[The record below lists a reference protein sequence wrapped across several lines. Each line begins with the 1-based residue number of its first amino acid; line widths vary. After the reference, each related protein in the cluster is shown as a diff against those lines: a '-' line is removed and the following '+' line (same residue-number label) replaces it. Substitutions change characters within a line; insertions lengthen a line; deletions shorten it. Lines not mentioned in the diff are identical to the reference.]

1 MKNKEDKYNIN
12 LLDTIENKD
21 LFQNLKINNNL
32 ANPKIIN
39 KNINTPF
46 LNDSNEQSI
55 ENKANIKSKI
65 NNEQNNI
72 ENNTEEY
79 YVIDEEK
86 FNDIKDD
93 DIEKNEEKG
102 NQNYYDVNDN
112 DNNNDNNNYLLT
124 NNNNNEINCISFQD
138 FMKKKNKEFNQSKNT
153 PSETKSTS
161 QNKKKSNNKNVIKK
175 KETNKKMSKTFSNMK
190 NNKSMSIYKNRNNFS
205 YTKYKNNKTESNNM
219 TEEKV
224 EKKKYSKERIEMNK
238 QRLDKLYKDYQKFQ
252 NKINNRR
259 KELSEDEIKNCS
271 FSPKIN
277 KYSEILVE
285 NNPQYIKPIY
295 LRNEN
300 KKDFYKKKHEII
312 FTHVPKI
319 NKNYNLD
326 QYKRLYNKN
335 MNKNDNEES
344 QCEYPF
350 KPITNYNFECN
361 NNIKNLGNL
370 EKRQLLLDEYINQNK
385 IIINN
390 NNNAQ
395 NEEFNKLSFTPN
407 TSCTSNSKYSINPKM
422 IKIFGPCYN
431 EINMMH
437 KTQNNKNKRKK
448 INQRNYSFNNIND
461 YNLYKNKKTEINVN
475 NKNYKST
482 EKTKRNKSAK
492 NSNSFL
498 FDYMSNINKRMIQQ
512 NNFNNPGFVLIKT
525 NQNFYRN
532 NNNKHK
538 NVINKENVIT
548 SFKNKMDL
556 DNYNSQNAGICI
568 DITKNCKNLKQ
579 IINRTRYKSY
589 E

>member
-1 MKNKEDKYNIN
+1 MKNKIDKYNIN

-32 ANPKIIN
+32 ANSKIIN

-46 LNDSNEQSI
+46 LSDNNEQPK
-55 ENKANIKSKI
+55 ENKTNIKSEI
-65 NNEQNNI
+65 NNEQNK
-72 ENNTEEY
+72 ENNIEEY
-79 YVIDEEK
+79 YLIDEEK
-86 FNDIKDD
+86 FNDNKDD
-93 DIEKNEEKG
+93 DKDDNIENKEDKG
-102 NQNYYDVNDN
+102 DQDYYNFN
-112 DNNNDNNNYLLT
+112 DNNNDLPI

-138 FMKKKNKEFNQSKNT
+138 FMKKKNKEFNQSQNT
-153 PSETKSTS
+153 PSITYSTS
-161 QNKKKSNNKNVIKK
+161 QNKKKSNNKNKIKK
-175 KETNKKMSKTFSNMK
+175 KETNKTMSKTFSNMK

-205 YTKYKNNKTESNNM
+205 YIKYKNNKTETNNM

-277 KYSEILVE
+277 KYSELLVE

-295 LRNEN
+295 LRKEN

-370 EKRQLLLDEYINQNK
+370 EKRQILLDEYINQNK

-390 NNNAQ
+390 NNNNVQ

-461 YNLYKNKKTEINVN
+461 YNLYKNKQTEISVN

-512 NNFNNPGFVLIKT
+512 NNLYNPGFFHFKT

-532 NNNKHK
+532 NNSKHK
-538 NVINKENVIT
+538 NAKNKENVIT
-548 SFKNKMDL
+548 SFKNKIDL
-556 DNYNSQNAGICI
+556 DNYNSQNTGICI
-568 DITKNCKNLKQ
+568 DITKNCNNLKQ

>member
-12 LLDTIENKD
+12 LLETIENKD
-21 LFQNLKINNNL
+21 LFQNLKINNNF
-32 ANPKIIN
+32 ANSKIIN
-39 KNINTPF
+39 KNISNPF
-46 LNDSNEQSI
+46 LSDKNEQSI
-55 ENKANIKSKI
+55 ENKPNIKSEI
-65 NNEQNNI
+65 NNEQNKN
-72 ENNTEEY
+72 ENNIEEY

-86 FNDIKDD
+86 FNDDKDD

-102 NQNYYDVNDN
+102 DQDYYDLNN
-112 DNNNDNNNYLLT
+112 NNNDLPTNNNY
-124 NNNNNEINCISFQD
+124 NEINCISFQD
-138 FMKKKNKEFNQSKNT
+138 FMKKKNKEFNQSYNT
-153 PSETKSTS
+153 PSVTKSNS
-161 QNKKKSNNKNVIKK
+161 QNKNKSSNKNKIKK
-175 KETNKKMSKTFSNMK
+175 KDINKKLSKTFSNMK

-205 YTKYKNNKTESNNM
+205 YTKYKNNKTETNNM
-219 TEEKV
+219 SEEKV

-277 KYSEILVE
+277 KYSELLVE

-295 LRNEN
+295 LRKEN
-300 KKDFYKKKHEII
+300 KKDFYKKKHEIN

-335 MNKNDNEES
+335 MNKNDSEES
-344 QCEYPF
+344 QYEYPF

-370 EKRQLLLDEYINQNK
+370 EKRQILLEDYINQNK

-390 NNNAQ
+390 NNNTQ

-431 EINMMH
+431 EINMMY

-461 YNLYKNKKTEINVN
+461 YNLYKNRQTEINVN

-492 NSNSFL
+492 SSNSFL

-512 NNFNNPGFVLIKT
+512 NNFNNPGFILFKT
-525 NQNFYRN
+525 NKNFYRN
-532 NNNKHK
+532 NNSNQK
-538 NVINKENVIT
+538 NAKNKENVIT
-548 SFKNKMDL
+548 SFKNKIDL
-556 DNYNSQNAGICI
+556 DNYNSQNTGICI
-568 DITKNCKNLKQ
+568 DITKNCNNLKQ

>member
-32 ANPKIIN
+32 VNSKITN
-39 KNINTPF
+39 KNNNTPF
-46 LNDSNEQSI
+46 LNDNNEQSV
-55 ENKANIKSKI
+55 ENNTNIKSKI
-65 NNEQNNI
+65 NIDQNNI
-72 ENNTEEY
+72 EEY

-86 FNDIKDD
+86 FNNNKDD

-102 NQNYYDVNDN
+102 DQDYYNIN
-112 DNNNDNNNYLLT
+112 DNNDDLPYNSNI

-138 FMKKKNKEFNQSKNT
+138 FMKKKNKEFTQSQNT
-153 PSETKSTS
+153 PSVTKSTS
-161 QNKKKSNNKNVIKK
+161 VNKKKSNNKNNVKK
-175 KETNKKMSKTFSNMK
+175 NEINKKMSKTFSNMK
-190 NNKSMSIYKNRNNFS
+190 KNKSMSIYKNRNNFS
-205 YTKYKNNKTESNNM
+205 YTKYKNKKIETNNM
-219 TEEKV
+219 SEEKV
-224 EKKKYSKERIEMNK
+224 EKKKYSKERIEMNR
-238 QRLDKLYKDYQKFQ
+238 QRLDKLYNDYQKFQ
-252 NKINNRR
+252 KKINNRR
-259 KELSEDEIKNCS
+259 KELSKDEIKNCS

-277 KYSEILVE
+277 KYSELLVE

-295 LRNEN
+295 LRKEN
-300 KKDFYKKKHEII
+300 KKDFYKKKHEIN

-335 MNKNDNEES
+335 TNKNNNDES
-344 QCEYPF
+344 QSEYPF

-370 EKRQLLLDEYINQNK
+370 EKRQLLLDEFISQNK

-390 NNNAQ
+390 NKNNAQ

-431 EINMMH
+431 EINMMYQN
-437 KTQNNKNKRKK
+437 QNNKNKRKK

-461 YNLYKNKKTEINVN
+461 FNLSKNKMTDINFN
-475 NKNYKST
+475 NKHYKST

-512 NNFNNPGFVLIKT
+512 NNFNNPGFILFKT

-532 NNNKHK
+532 NNSNHK
-538 NVINKENVIT
+538 NVKNKENVIT
-548 SFKNKMDL
+548 SFKNKLNL
-556 DNYNSQNAGICI
+556 DNYNNHNTGICI
-568 DITKNCKNLKQ
+568 DITRNCKNLKQ
-579 IINRTRYKSY
+579 IINRTRYQSY

>member
-1 MKNKEDKYNIN
+1 MKNKIDKYNIN

-32 ANPKIIN
+32 VNSKIVN

-46 LNDSNEQSI
+46 LSDSNEQPN
-55 ENKANIKSKI
+55 ENKTDIKSEI
-65 NNEQNNI
+65 NNEQNK
-72 ENNTEEY
+72 ENNIEEY
-79 YVIDEEK
+79 YLIDEEK
-86 FNDIKDD
+86 FNDDKDD
-93 DIEKNEEKG
+93 NKDDNIEKNEDKG
-102 NQNYYDVNDN
+102 DQDYYNFN
-112 DNNNDNNNYLLT
+112 DNNNDLPT

-138 FMKKKNKEFNQSKNT
+138 FMKKKNKEFNQSQNT
-153 PSETKSTS
+153 PSITNSTS
-161 QNKKKSNNKNVIKK
+161 QNKNKTNNKNKK
-175 KETNKKMSKTFSNMK
+175 KDINKKLIKTFSNMK

-205 YTKYKNNKTESNNM
+205 YTKYKNNKTETNNM

-224 EKKKYSKERIEMNK
+224 QKKKYSKERIEMNK

-277 KYSEILVE
+277 KYSELLVE

-295 LRNEN
+295 LRKEN
-300 KKDFYKKKHEII
+300 KKDFYKKKHEIN

-361 NNIKNLGNL
+361 NSIKNLGNL
-370 EKRQLLLDEYINQNK
+370 EKRQILLDEYINQNK

-390 NNNAQ
+390 NNKNAQ

-461 YNLYKNKKTEINVN
+461 YNLYKNKQTEISVN

-512 NNFNNPGFVLIKT
+512 NNLYNPGFFHFKT

-532 NNNKHK
+532 NNSNQK
-538 NVINKENVIT
+538 NAKNKENVIT
-548 SFKNKMDL
+548 SFKNKIDL
-556 DNYNSQNAGICI
+556 DNYNSQNTGICI
-568 DITKNCKNLKQ
+568 DITKNCNNLKQ

>member
-32 ANPKIIN
+32 VNSKITN
-39 KNINTPF
+39 KNNNTPF
-46 LNDSNEQSI
+46 LNDNNEQSV
-55 ENKANIKSKI
+55 ENNTNIKSKI
-65 NNEQNNI
+65 NIDQNNI
-72 ENNTEEY
+72 EEY

-86 FNDIKDD
+86 FNNNKDD

-102 NQNYYDVNDN
+102 DQDYYNIN
-112 DNNNDNNNYLLT
+112 DNNDDLPYNSNI

-138 FMKKKNKEFNQSKNT
+138 FMKKKNKEFTQSQNT
-153 PSETKSTS
+153 PSVTKSTS
-161 QNKKKSNNKNVIKK
+161 VNKKKSNNKNNVKK
-175 KETNKKMSKTFSNMK
+175 NEINKKMSKTFSNMK
-190 NNKSMSIYKNRNNFS
+190 KNKSMSIYKNRNNFS
-205 YTKYKNNKTESNNM
+205 YTKYKNKKIETNNM
-219 TEEKV
+219 SEEKV
-224 EKKKYSKERIEMNK
+224 EKKKYSKERIEMNR
-238 QRLDKLYKDYQKFQ
+238 QRLDKLYNDYQKFQ
-252 NKINNRR
+252 KKINNRR
-259 KELSEDEIKNCS
+259 KELSKDEIKNCS

-277 KYSEILVE
+277 KYSELLVE

-295 LRNEN
+295 LRKEN
-300 KKDFYKKKHEII
+300 KKDFYKKKHEIN

-335 MNKNDNEES
+335 TNKNNNDES
-344 QCEYPF
+344 QSEYPF

-370 EKRQLLLDEYINQNK
+370 EKRQLLLDEFISQNK

-390 NNNAQ
+390 NKNNAQ

-431 EINMMH
+431 EINMMYQN
-437 KTQNNKNKRKK
+437 QNNKNKRKK

-461 YNLYKNKKTEINVN
+461 YNLSKNKMTDINFN
-475 NKNYKST
+475 NKHYKST

-512 NNFNNPGFVLIKT
+512 NNFNNPGFILFKT

-532 NNNKHK
+532 NNSNHK
-538 NVINKENVIT
+538 NVKNKENVIT
-548 SFKNKMDL
+548 SFKNKLNL
-556 DNYNSQNAGICI
+556 DNYNSHNTGICI
-568 DITKNCKNLKQ
+568 DITRNCKNLKQ
-579 IINRTRYKSY
+579 IINRTRYQSY

>member
-1 MKNKEDKYNIN
+1 MKNKIDKYNIN

-32 ANPKIIN
+32 VNSKIVN

-46 LNDSNEQSI
+46 LSDNNEQPN
-55 ENKANIKSKI
+55 ENKTDIKSEI
-65 NNEQNNI
+65 NNEQNK
-72 ENNTEEY
+72 ENNIEEY
-79 YVIDEEK
+79 YLIDEEK
-86 FNDIKDD
+86 FNDDKDD
-93 DIEKNEEKG
+93 NKDDNIEKNEDKG
-102 NQNYYDVNDN
+102 DQDYYNFN
-112 DNNNDNNNYLLT
+112 DNNNDLPT

-138 FMKKKNKEFNQSKNT
+138 FMKKKNKEFNQSQNT
-153 PSETKSTS
+153 PSITYSTS
-161 QNKKKSNNKNVIKK
+161 QNKKKSNNKNKIKK
-175 KETNKKMSKTFSNMK
+175 KETNKTMSKTFSNMK

-205 YTKYKNNKTESNNM
+205 YTKYKNNKTETNNM

-277 KYSEILVE
+277 KYSELLVE

-295 LRNEN
+295 LRKEN

-370 EKRQLLLDEYINQNK
+370 EKRQILLDEYINQNK
-385 IIINN
+385 IIINNN

-431 EINMMH
+431 EINMML

-461 YNLYKNKKTEINVN
+461 YNLYKNKQTEISVN

-512 NNFNNPGFVLIKT
+512 NNLYNPGFIHFKT

-532 NNNKHK
+532 NNSKHK
-538 NVINKENVIT
+538 NAKNKENVIT
-548 SFKNKMDL
+548 SFKNKIDL
-556 DNYNSQNAGICI
+556 DNYNSQNTGICI
-568 DITKNCKNLKQ
+568 DITKNCNNLKQ

>member
-1 MKNKEDKYNIN
+1 MKNKIDKYNIN

-32 ANPKIIN
+32 ANSKIIN

-46 LNDSNEQSI
+46 LSDNNEQPK
-55 ENKANIKSKI
+55 ENKTNIKSEI
-65 NNEQNNI
+65 NNEQNK
-72 ENNTEEY
+72 ENNIEEY
-79 YVIDEEK
+79 YLIDEEK
-86 FNDIKDD
+86 FNDNKDD
-93 DIEKNEEKG
+93 DKDDNIENKEDKG
-102 NQNYYDVNDN
+102 DQDYYNFN
-112 DNNNDNNNYLLT
+112 DNNNDLPI

-138 FMKKKNKEFNQSKNT
+138 FMKKKNKEFNQSQNT
-153 PSETKSTS
+153 PSITYSTS
-161 QNKKKSNNKNVIKK
+161 QNKKKSNNKNKIKK
-175 KETNKKMSKTFSNMK
+175 KETNKTMSKTFSNMK

-205 YTKYKNNKTESNNM
+205 YIKYKNNKTETNNM

-224 EKKKYSKERIEMNK
+224 QKKKYSKERIEMNK

-277 KYSEILVE
+277 KYSELLVE

-295 LRNEN
+295 LRKEN

-370 EKRQLLLDEYINQNK
+370 EKRQILLDEYINQNK

-390 NNNAQ
+390 NNKNAQ

-461 YNLYKNKKTEINVN
+461 YNLYKNKQTEISVN

-512 NNFNNPGFVLIKT
+512 NNLYNPGFFHFKT

-532 NNNKHK
+532 NNSKHK
-538 NVINKENVIT
+538 NAKNKENVIT
-548 SFKNKMDL
+548 SFKNKIDL
-556 DNYNSQNAGICI
+556 DNYNSQNTGICI
-568 DITKNCKNLKQ
+568 DITKNCNNLKQ

>member
-12 LLDTIENKD
+12 LLETIENKD

-32 ANPKIIN
+32 ANSKIIN
-39 KNINTPF
+39 KNISTPF
-46 LNDSNEQSI
+46 LSDKNEQSI
-55 ENKANIKSKI
+55 ENKPNIKSEI
-65 NNEQNNI
+65 NNEQNKN
-72 ENNTEEY
+72 ENNIEEY
-79 YVIDEEK
+79 YLIDEEK
-86 FNDIKDD
+86 FNDDKDD

-102 NQNYYDVNDN
+102 DQDYYDFNK
-112 DNNNDNNNYLLT
+112 NNNDLSTNNNY
-124 NNNNNEINCISFQD
+124 NEINCISFQD
-138 FMKKKNKEFNQSKNT
+138 FMKKKSKEFTQSQNT
-153 PSETKSTS
+153 PSVTKSNS
-161 QNKKKSNNKNVIKK
+161 QNKNKSSNKNKIKK
-175 KETNKKMSKTFSNMK
+175 KDINKKLSKTFSNMK

-205 YTKYKNNKTESNNM
+205 YTKYKNNKTETNNM
-219 TEEKV
+219 SEEKV

-277 KYSEILVE
+277 KYSELLVE

-295 LRNEN
+295 LRKEN

-370 EKRQLLLDEYINQNK
+370 EKRQILLEDYINQNK

-390 NNNAQ
+390 NNNTQ

-431 EINMMH
+431 EINMMY

-448 INQRNYSFNNIND
+448 INQRNYSYNNIND
-461 YNLYKNKKTEINVN
+461 YNLYKNKQTEINVN

-482 EKTKRNKSAK
+482 EKAKRNKSTK
-492 NSNSFL
+492 SSNSFL

-512 NNFNNPGFVLIKT
+512 KNFNNPGFILFKT
-525 NQNFYRN
+525 NKNFYRN
-532 NNNKHK
+532 NISNQK
-538 NVINKENVIT
+538 NIKNKENVIT
-548 SFKNKMDL
+548 SFKNKINL
-556 DNYNSQNAGICI
+556 NNYNNQNTGMCI
-568 DITKNCKNLKQ
+568 DITRNCKNIKQ
-579 IINRTRYKSY
+579 IINRTRYNSY

>member
-1 MKNKEDKYNIN
+1 MKNKIDKYNIN

-32 ANPKIIN
+32 VNSKIVN

-46 LNDSNEQSI
+46 LSDNNEQPN
-55 ENKANIKSKI
+55 ENKTDIKSEI
-65 NNEQNNI
+65 NNEQNK
-72 ENNTEEY
+72 ENNIEEY
-79 YVIDEEK
+79 YLIDEEK
-86 FNDIKDD
+86 FNDDKDD
-93 DIEKNEEKG
+93 NKDDNIEKNEDKG
-102 NQNYYDVNDN
+102 DQDYYNFN
-112 DNNNDNNNYLLT
+112 DNNNDLPA

-138 FMKKKNKEFNQSKNT
+138 FMKKKNKEFNQSQNT
-153 PSETKSTS
+153 PSITYSTS
-161 QNKKKSNNKNVIKK
+161 KNKKKSINKNKIKK
-175 KETNKKMSKTFSNMK
+175 KETNKTMSKTFSNMK
-190 NNKSMSIYKNRNNFS
+190 NNKSMSIYKNKNNFS
-205 YTKYKNNKTESNNM
+205 YTKYKNNKTETNNM

-277 KYSEILVE
+277 KYSELLVE

-295 LRNEN
+295 LRKEN

-370 EKRQLLLDEYINQNK
+370 EKRQILLDEYINQNK
-385 IIINN
+385 IIINNN

-461 YNLYKNKKTEINVN
+461 YNLYKNKQTEISVN

-512 NNFNNPGFVLIKT
+512 NNLYNPGFIHFKT

-532 NNNKHK
+532 NNSKHK
-538 NVINKENVIT
+538 NAKNKENVIT
-548 SFKNKMDL
+548 SFKNKIDL
-556 DNYNSQNAGICI
+556 DNYNSQNTGICI
-568 DITKNCKNLKQ
+568 DITKNCNNLKQ

>member
-1 MKNKEDKYNIN
+1 MKNKIDKYNIN

-32 ANPKIIN
+32 ANSKIIN

-46 LNDSNEQSI
+46 LSDNNEQPN
-55 ENKANIKSKI
+55 ENKTDIKSEI
-65 NNEQNNI
+65 NNEQNK
-72 ENNTEEY
+72 ENNIEEY
-79 YVIDEEK
+79 YLIDEEK
-86 FNDIKDD
+86 FNDNKDD
-93 DIEKNEEKG
+93 DKDDNIENKEDKG
-102 NQNYYDVNDN
+102 DQDYYNFN
-112 DNNNDNNNYLLT
+112 DNNNDLPI

-138 FMKKKNKEFNQSKNT
+138 FMKKKNKEFNQSQNT
-153 PSETKSTS
+153 PSITYSTS
-161 QNKKKSNNKNVIKK
+161 QNKKKSNNKNKIKK
-175 KETNKKMSKTFSNMK
+175 KETSKTMSKTFSNMK

-205 YTKYKNNKTESNNM
+205 YTKYKNNKTETNNM

-277 KYSEILVE
+277 KYSELLVE

-295 LRNEN
+295 LRKEN

-370 EKRQLLLDEYINQNK
+370 EKRQILLDEYINQNK

-390 NNNAQ
+390 NNKNAQ

-461 YNLYKNKKTEINVN
+461 YNLYKNKQTEISVN

-512 NNFNNPGFVLIKT
+512 NNLYNPGFIHFKT

-532 NNNKHK
+532 NNSKHK
-538 NVINKENVIT
+538 NAKNKENVIT
-548 SFKNKMDL
+548 SFKNKIDL
-556 DNYNSQNAGICI
+556 DNYNSQNTGICI
-568 DITKNCKNLKQ
+568 DITKNCNNLKQ

>member
-1 MKNKEDKYNIN
+1 MKNKENKYNIN

-32 ANPKIIN
+32 LNSKITN
-39 KNINTPF
+39 TNIIIPF
-46 LNDSNEQSI
+46 LNDKNEQSI
-55 ENKANIKSKI
+55 ENKNNINSKI

-72 ENNTEEY
+72 EEY
-79 YVIDEEK
+79 YLIDDEK
-86 FNDIKDD
+86 FNEDKDD

-102 NQNYYDVNDN
+102 IQDYYDIN
-112 DNNNDNNNYLLT
+112 DNNNDISCNNY
-124 NNNNNEINCISFQD
+124 NNNNEINCISFQD
-138 FMKKKNKEFNQSKNT
+138 FMKKNNKGFTQSQNT
-153 PSETKSTS
+153 PSETKPVPLI
-161 QNKKKSNNKNVIKK
+161 KKKSINKHKNQNQIKK
-175 KETNKKMSKTFSNMK
+175 KEINQKMSKTFSNMK
-190 NNKSMSIYKNRNNFS
+190 NNKSLNINKNRNIIS
-205 YTKYKNNKTESNNM
+205 YTKYRNNKTETSNM
-219 TEEKV
+219 TEEKA

-238 QRLDKLYKDYQKFQ
+238 KRLDKLYNDYQKFQ

-295 LRNEN
+295 LRKEN
-300 KKDFYKKKHEII
+300 KKDLYKKKHEIN

-335 MNKNDNEES
+335 MNKIDYDDDQS
-344 QCEYPF
+344 EYPF

-361 NNIKNLGNL
+361 NNIMNLGNM
-370 EKRQLLLDEYINQNK
+370 EKRQILLDEYINQNK

-390 NNNAQ
+390 NIKAK
-395 NEEFNKLSFTPN
+395 NEEINKLSFTPN
-407 TSCTSNSKYSINPKM
+407 TSCTSNSKYSINPKR

-431 EINMMH
+431 EIN
-437 KTQNNKNKRKK
+437 KNQSNKNKRKK
-448 INQRNYSFNNIND
+448 INQRNYSFNNINE
-461 YNLYKNKKTEINVN
+461 YNLSIKRQTGIHFN
-475 NKNYKST
+475 NKNYKPA
-482 EKTKRNKSAK
+482 EKSKRNKSAK

-512 NNFNNPGFVLIKT
+512 NNFNNPGFILFKT

-532 NNNKHK
+532 NNSNYKNTKNKV
-538 NVINKENVIT
+538 NVIK
-548 SFKNKMDL
+548 SFKNKLDS
-556 DNYNSQNAGICI
+556 DNYENPNAGICI
-568 DITKNCKNLKQ
+568 DIKKNCKNMKQ
-579 IINRTRYKSY
+579 IINRTRYKNF

>member
-1 MKNKEDKYNIN
+1 MKNKIDKYNIN
-12 LLDTIENKD
+12 LLDIIENKD

-32 ANPKIIN
+32 ANSKIIN

-46 LNDSNEQSI
+46 LSDNNEQPN
-55 ENKANIKSKI
+55 ENKTDIKSEI
-65 NNEQNNI
+65 NNEQNK
-72 ENNTEEY
+72 ENNIEEY
-79 YVIDEEK
+79 YLIDEEK
-86 FNDIKDD
+86 FNDDKDD
-93 DIEKNEEKG
+93 NKDDNIEKNEDKG
-102 NQNYYDVNDN
+102 DQDYYNFN
-112 DNNNDNNNYLLT
+112 DNNNDLPI

-138 FMKKKNKEFNQSKNT
+138 FMKKKNKEFNQSQNT
-153 PSETKSTS
+153 PSITYSTS
-161 QNKKKSNNKNVIKK
+161 KNKKKSNNKNKIKK
-175 KETNKKMSKTFSNMK
+175 KETNKTMSKTFSNMK

-205 YTKYKNNKTESNNM
+205 YTKYKNNKTETNNM

-277 KYSEILVE
+277 KYSEFLVE

-295 LRNEN
+295 LRKEN

-370 EKRQLLLDEYINQNK
+370 EKRQILLDEYINQNK

-390 NNNAQ
+390 NNKNAQ

-461 YNLYKNKKTEINVN
+461 YNLYKNKQTEISVN

-512 NNFNNPGFVLIKT
+512 NNLYNPGFIHFKT

-532 NNNKHK
+532 NNSKHK
-538 NVINKENVIT
+538 NAKNKENVIT
-548 SFKNKMDL
+548 SFKNKIDL
-556 DNYNSQNAGICI
+556 DNYNSQNTGICI
-568 DITKNCKNLKQ
+568 DITKNCNNLKQ